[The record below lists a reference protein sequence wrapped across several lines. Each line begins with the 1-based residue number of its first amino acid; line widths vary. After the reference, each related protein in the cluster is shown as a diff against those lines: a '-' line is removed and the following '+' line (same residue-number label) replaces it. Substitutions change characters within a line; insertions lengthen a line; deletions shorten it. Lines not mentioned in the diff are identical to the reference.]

1 MIQKLLSGFY
11 NGISIRDK
19 TEGNRLTFC
28 FYCLLIFNY
37 KCQHVCKLE
46 LRLYRLMV
54 GVQVN
59 QYLEQ
64 DDLNASIAVHK
75 RSI

>member
-1 MIQKLLSGFY
+1 M
-11 NGISIRDK
+11 
-19 TEGNRLTFC
+19 
-28 FYCLLIFNY
+28 NY
-37 KCQHVCKLE
+37 KCQRVCKLE
-46 LRLYRLMV
+46 LRLYRLMA

-59 QYLEQ
+59 QYLEH

>member
-1 MIQKLLSGFY
+1 M
-11 NGISIRDK
+11 
-19 TEGNRLTFC
+19 LTFC

-37 KCQHVCKLE
+37 KCQRVCKLE

-59 QYLEQ
+59 QYLEH